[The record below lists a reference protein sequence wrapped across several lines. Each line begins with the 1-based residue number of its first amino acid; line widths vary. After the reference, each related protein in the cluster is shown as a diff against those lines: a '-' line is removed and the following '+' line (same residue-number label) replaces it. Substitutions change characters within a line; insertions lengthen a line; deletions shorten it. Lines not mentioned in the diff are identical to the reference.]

1 MESNK
6 ELQLA
11 SMQKVKILIVDDKEE
26 NLISL
31 ERVLCDFNIEFVRA
45 SSGEEA
51 LKHSLKTEFAMAI
64 LDVQMPG
71 MDGYETL
78 ELMRQRNKTKLLP
91 VIFVSAIHQ
100 SDLHIIK
107 GIETGA
113 VDFIPKPIIPE
124 ILIGKVKIF
133 LDLYQQKKELDQLLK
148 SLEKKNEELTLEKNK
163 AEEATKA
170 KSMFLANMSHEI
182 RTPMNGV
189 IGLSKLLLQSD
200 LNDEQKNMLE
210 VISNSGENLI
220 QIINDILDFSKIEA
234 GQIELEN
241 IDFTLIKVTD
251 TIFHLLNFKA
261 IEKGIEFKIEIDDAI
276 PELLIGDS
284 FRLNQILMNLANNAI
299 KFTSEGSVIISIKCL
314 KRNNDKISLLFEVR
328 DTGIG
333 ISAAAQTK
341 LFHEFT
347 QSDKSISR
355 EYGGTGLGLAISK
368 NLTNI
373 MGGTISLQ
381 SKLGIGSNFRVELTF
396 EYKEKKAE
404 MIADQN
410 TQIPSEISIL
420 VAEDNPINQK
430 VVRMTLKIMGL
441 QCEIAKNGMEALE
454 MYKEKRHQIILMDM
468 QMPILDG
475 IGSAKK
481 IRAFENLEAINE
493 PVFIVALTANTFVE
507 DRQKCL
513 EAGMNSFMSKPFDEE
528 TLKQVLLQASNL
540 QCLNKSI

>member
-1 MESNK
+1 MELNK
-6 ELQLA
+6 ELQLPE
-11 SMQKVKILIVDDKEE
+11 MRNIKILIVDDKKE

-31 ERVLCDFNIEFVRA
+31 ERVLDDFDVEFVRA

-51 LKHSLKTEFAMAI
+51 LKHSIKDEFAMAI

-78 ELMRQRNKTKLLP
+78 EFMRQRKKTKLLP

-124 ILIGKVKIF
+124 ILIGKVKVF
-133 LDLYQQKKELDQLLK
+133 LDLYKQKLELDQLLNN
-148 SLEKKNEELTLEKNK
+148 LEKKNEELIVERNK
-163 AEEATKA
+163 AEEATRS
-170 KSMFLANMSHEI
+170 KSLFLANMSHEI
-182 RTPMNGV
+182 RSPMNGV

-200 LNDEQKNMLE
+200 LNDDQKDMLN

-220 QIINDILDFSKIEA
+220 QIINDILDYSKIEA
-234 GQIELEN
+234 GQIELEK
-241 IDFTLIKVTD
+241 IDFSLKQVTD

-261 IEKGIEFKIEIDDAI
+261 VEKGIGFKIEIDDMV
-276 PELLIGDS
+276 PENLIGDS

-299 KFTSEGSVIISIKCL
+299 KFTQKGSVTISIKCL
-314 KRNNDKISLLFEVR
+314 EKTKEQVNLLFTVK

-333 ISAAAQTK
+333 ISKEAQTK
-341 LFHEFT
+341 LFREFT
-347 QSDKSISR
+347 QSDSTISR

-368 NLTNI
+368 NLTNL
-373 MGGTISLQ
+373 MEGKISLQ
-381 SKLGIGSNFRVELTF
+381 SQPGVGSDFMVELKF
-396 EYKEKKAE
+396 EYKENQSN
-404 MIADQN
+404 MIDEQN
-410 TQIPSEISIL
+410 TDIPAEISIL

-430 VVRMTLKIMGL
+430 VVTMTLKMMGL
-441 QCEIAKNGMEALE
+441 KCEIAKNGLEAFE

-475 IGSAKK
+475 IRATEK
-481 IRAFENLEAINE
+481 IRGYESQETIDAPA
-493 PVFIVALTANTFVE
+493 FIVALTANAFVE
-507 DRQKCL
+507 DKQKCI
-513 EAGMNSFMSKPFDEE
+513 EAGMNEFISKPFKEDDI
-528 TLKQVLLQASNL
+528 KKVLSQAS
-540 QCLNKSI
+540 KI